1 MMEGSSPSPASSE
14 PEPVSNPNPS
24 LAGVLPE
31 VAKGLKDKPAL
42 LFGIGAGVVLVLVL
56 GITTDLWLVLIVA
69 GVLLLCLAAWAL
81 TDARRRMES
90 GEAGVSNVTRARG
103 AKVKKSDVGVVD
115 TDAASVDNVTD
126 VRGAEITDSN
136 VGVVG
141 RRRRRRS

>member
-1 MMEGSSPSPASSE
+1 MEGSSPAPASPE
-14 PEPVSNPNPS
+14 PEPTANPNPS

-31 VAKGLKDKPAL
+31 VAKGLKDRPAL

-56 GITTDLWLVLIVA
+56 GITTDLWLVLVVA
-69 GVLLLCLAAWAL
+69 AVLLLCLAAWVL
-81 TDARRRMES
+81 TDARRRLQ
-90 GEAGVSNVTRARG
+90 GDEAGIRNVARAKG

-115 TDAASVDNVTD
+115 PDVASVENVTD

-141 RRRRRRS
+141 RRRRPRS

>member
-1 MMEGSSPSPASSE
+1 MMEGSSPAPASTE
-14 PEPVSNPNPS
+14 PEPLPNPNPS

-69 GVLLLCLAAWAL
+69 GVLLLCLAAWVL
-81 TDARRRMES
+81 TDARRRMG
-90 GEAGVSNVTRARG
+90 GEAGISNVTRAKG
-103 AKVKKSDVGVVD
+103 AKVTKSDVGVVD